1 MFLENKNTQNFIYD
15 KIKRG
20 ISKNPTSYS
29 TLSYD
34 VIATILMTSP
44 NDCWIRFRGKRHQ
57 GRPCCGYA
65 KFRHHGATVND
76 CRTVCWICVKQIEV
90 QQDVFK

>member
-1 MFLENKNTQNFIYD
+1 MFLENKNTQNSIYD

-76 CRTVCWICVKQIEV
+76 CRTVCWICKTQIEV
-90 QQDVFK
+90 QQAVFQ

>member
-1 MFLENKNTQNFIYD
+1 MFLENKNTQNSIYD

-29 TLSYD
+29 TLLYD

-76 CRTVCWICVKQIEV
+76 CRTVCWICIKQIEV